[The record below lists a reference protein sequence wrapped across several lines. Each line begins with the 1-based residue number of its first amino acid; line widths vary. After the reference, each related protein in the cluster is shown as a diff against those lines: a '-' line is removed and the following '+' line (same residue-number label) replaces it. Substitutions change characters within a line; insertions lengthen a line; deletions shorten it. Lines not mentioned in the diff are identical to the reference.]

1 MIGIDIPI
9 PGNQPWL
16 MSRNFC
22 RLRDISHSWLSSGN
36 GVSGYVILQTKL
48 NKKTKNN
55 NIELK
60 KLNPFFKLLM

>member
-1 MIGIDIPI
+1 MIGIGIAI

-36 GVSGYVILQTKL
+36 GVSGYFY
-48 NKKTKNN
+48 
-55 NIELK
+55 ELHCS
-60 KLNPFFKLLM
+60 L